1 MAFLVITSIFVLI
14 LAGMQEKRPFLRG
27 NSLSQ
32 GIPDGHAMQD
42 GPGMLGTTTGSR
54 GVHLT
59 PSWEERNVPEDQLN
73 FRTLSVSMD
82 RLDLELNPPEDR

>member
-1 MAFLVITSIFVLI
+1 MSGSLFKTPIFAFS
-14 LAGMQEKRPFLRG
+14 GMQDKRPFLRG
-27 NSLSQ
+27 NELSQ
-32 GIPDGHAMQD
+32 DIPDGHVMQD
-42 GPGMLGTTTGSR
+42 RPGMLGNTSRNR
-54 GVHLT
+54 GVQLT

>member
-1 MAFLVITSIFVLI
+1 
-14 LAGMQEKRPFLRG
+14 MQEKRPFLRG
-27 NSLSQ
+27 NNLAQ
-32 GIPDGHAMQD
+32 DIPDGHVVQD
-42 GPGMLGTTTGSR
+42 GPGILGTTTAGSR

-59 PSWEERNVPEDQLN
+59 PSWEGRNVPEDQLN